1 MLEQRRELRER
12 KLAERTRR
20 KSVETL
26 AGTSKGKTRDIV
38 RSELLQAFRRHGVK
52 PYPQPLLDNIVDAI
66 RTSDPAEQKRLIG
79 ERQDMAHESVKL
91 FVSAVKELKDFFDN
105 QD

>member
-26 AGTSKGKTRDIV
+26 ARTSKGKPRDVV
-38 RSELLQAFRRHGVK
+38 RSELLQEFRRHGVK
-52 PYPQPLLDNIVDAI
+52 PYPEPLLENIVDTI

-79 ERQDMAHESVKL
+79 ERQDMARESVKL